1 MKVAATVAVL
11 TAALSIAS
19 WTYRFVEEFSPYQ
32 DLTFYVLAPAI
43 FWILFSVPLFLLR
56 NKRKAVRILAA
67 ILIVRTSALW
77 VVSVFIGF
85 YGLKIHC

>member
-1 MKVAATVAVL
+1 MKVVATVAVL

-43 FWILFSVPLFLLR
+43 FWILFAVPLFLLR
-56 NKRKAVRILAA
+56 TKRKAVRILAA
-67 ILIVRTSALW
+67 ILLVPTSALW
-77 VVSVFIGF
+77 AVSVLIGI
-85 YGLKIHC
+85 YGLKIH